1 MEIIIALLIA
11 VGFII
16 AMFFGVML
24 PSAPGA
30 FIRWLFLGRK
40 KSFKELYKEHVFLN
54 YFLGLLAVLIL
65 FYAAIFAVKLFK

>member
-1 MEIIIALLIA
+1 MEIITALLIA

-16 AMFFGVML
+16 FMIFGVML

-30 FIRWLFLGRK
+30 FIRWLILGRK

-54 YFLGLLAVLIL
+54 YFLGLLAILIL
-65 FYAAIFAVKLFK
+65 FYAAILAVKLF

>member
-1 MEIIIALLIA
+1 MQIITALLIA

-16 AMFFGVML
+16 VIFFGFML

-40 KSFKELYKEHVFLN
+40 KSFKELYKEHVFLD

-65 FYAAIFAVKLFK
+65 FYAAILAVKLF

>member
-16 AMFFGVML
+16 AMFFGVAL
-24 PSAPGA
+24 FSAPGA

-65 FYAAIFAVKLFK
+65 FYATILAVKLF

>member
-1 MEIIIALLIA
+1 MEITTALLLV

-16 AMFFGVML
+16 FMVFGFML
-24 PSAPGA
+24 PSVPGA

-65 FYAAIFAVKLFK
+65 FYAAILAVKLF